1 MLKTIFRMSLMSLLL
16 WIMAG
21 CNTTKSTTV
30 STQDFKNSSTV
41 KDASQLTPL
50 VAGNTIEVSVE
61 VDGRMEVSR
70 HRAGLS
76 YQGHVTLPL
85 VGDVK
90 VGGLTMK
97 QARDVIAETYGA
109 YYVSAPVIML
119 SLLGGS
125 EEGEWGYV
133 TVMGRVRTPGTVPL
147 RDADGMKLTQ
157 AIQSVGGFASSA
169 KQNEIRITRL
179 DQAGKKIQVYV
190 DFEKIGQAGNAEA
203 DVNLIDGDIVYVPER
218 IF

>member
-1 MLKTIFRMSLMSLLL
+1 MLRTIFRLSLINLFL
-16 WIMAG
+16 WVLTG
-21 CNTTKSTTV
+21 CNTTNSSTV
-30 STQDFKNSSTV
+30 STQDFKNTTTAN
-41 KDASQLTPL
+41 DGSQLTPL
-50 VAGNTIEVSVE
+50 IAGNTIEVSVE

-76 YQGHVTLPL
+76 YQGNVTLPL

-90 VGGLTMK
+90 VGGLTLK
-97 QARDVIAETYGA
+97 QARECIAETYGA
-109 YYVSAPVIML
+109 YYVSTPVIML
-119 SLLGGS
+119 SMLGGS

-147 RDADGMKLTQ
+147 RDVDGMKLTQ
-157 AIQSVGGFASSA
+157 AIQSSGGFAASA
-169 KQNEIRITRL
+169 KQTEIRITRI
-179 DQAGKKIQVYV
+179 DNSGKKIQVYV
-190 DFEKIGQAGNAEA
+190 NFEAIGQAGHAES